1 MNSISIRASLIA
13 LACFAPLLSL
23 APAALA
29 QNAAPAPG
37 QNAPSPQTSAD
48 LAFWNS
54 VKDSKNASEY
64 KAYLAA
70 FPDGIFAPLARMR
83 MNDMANGV
91 SNPTPSPAPTPQV
104 SNTDGLA
111 DLTDPTIIREV
122 QLKLF
127 NLNYDM
133 KRQDGVFDPATQ
145 LAIRG
150 YQQNIGVTVTGSLT
164 NGQLAKL
171 RASTPPNQWAAIAYT
186 ARGASGI
193 AYGRP
198 SRQDAIA
205 EAISNCRRKAG
216 RRADCSVISGFD
228 KTCIAMATYR
238 ETYRRTIYFG
248 AYTALRS
255 DMAGAISKAL
265 QNCNEEPKSNGN
277 CAVRTTICGDGSNR
291 K

>member
-164 NGQLAKL
+164 NAQLAKL
-171 RASTPPNQWAAIAYT
+171 RASTPPSQWAAIAYT
-186 ARGASGI
+186 ARVASGI
-193 AYGRP
+193 AYGL
-198 SRQDAIA
+198 SLIH
-205 EAISNCRRKAG
+205 I
-216 RRADCSVISGFD
+216 
-228 KTCIAMATYR
+228 
-238 ETYRRTIYFG
+238 
-248 AYTALRS
+248 
-255 DMAGAISKAL
+255 
-265 QNCNEEPKSNGN
+265 
-277 CAVRTTICGDGSNR
+277 
-291 K
+291 